1 MSIRRR
7 ARLPAEGA
15 FDEHEELGIQYSFSK
30 SLKVAAPSPGLL
42 SGYVKLF

>member
-7 ARLPAEGA
+7 TRLPAEGV
-15 FDEHEELGIQYSFSK
+15 FEHEELGIQCSFSK

-42 SGYVKLF
+42 SGYVK